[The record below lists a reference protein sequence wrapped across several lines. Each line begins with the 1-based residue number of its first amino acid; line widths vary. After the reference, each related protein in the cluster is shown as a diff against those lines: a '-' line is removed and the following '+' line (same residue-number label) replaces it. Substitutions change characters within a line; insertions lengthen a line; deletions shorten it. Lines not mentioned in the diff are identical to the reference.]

1 MPASAEAYLRHILAE
16 SLYLMDRTAQIEND
30 DFLGD
35 QTLTRA
41 VVRSLEVIGEAA
53 RQVPVEFKEKH
64 SEVQWREMIGMR
76 DRLIHGYFSVDYEIV
91 WDVVTNKIPDV
102 RRQLERII
110 ADEFGDRE
118 L

>member
-1 MPASAEAYLRHILAE
+1 
-16 SLYLMDRTAQIEND
+16 MDRTARIGKDE
-30 DFLGD
+30 FLGD

-53 RQVPVEFKEKH
+53 RQVPDELKEKH
-64 SEVQWREMIGMR
+64 SDVQWKEMIGMR
-76 DRLIHGYFSVDYEIV
+76 DRLIHGYFSIDYEIV

-102 RRQLERII
+102 HRRLQRII
-110 ADEFGDRE
+110 AEEYGERE

>member
-1 MPASAEAYLRHILAE
+1 MGK
-16 SLYLMDRTAQIEND
+16 D

-53 RQVPVEFKEKH
+53 RQVPEELKRKH
-64 SEVQWREMIGMR
+64 PDVQWREMTGMR
-76 DRLIHGYFSVDYEIV
+76 DRLIHGYFSIDYEIV
-91 WDVVTNKIPDV
+91 WDVVINKIPDV
-102 RRQLERII
+102 HRRFERIVVE
-110 ADEFGDRE
+110 EFGDV